1 MDYNKL
7 QQYEGII
14 DQPAKSLIS
23 ALQGQ
28 QTLDIVSSLE
38 IFILGFVRQTV
49 TNATLRPAGA
59 PGKDASTSTLEYLL
73 LSSPFMKL
81 KRERQGIFSSTTRQ
95 PPWTTSSVSEL
106 PDYLCFT
113 DDEGTEPERDSREYL
128 EVLRAGVDTISTG
141 FISALVSLVRYPE
154 AMARIRNEIDTASLS
169 GHLSDPPR
177 WGEVCRLSYLD
188 AVLKESIRHGPSE
201 EFVEK
206 SIPTDGMTVN
216 GHFLPVGT
224 IVEWQLDAF
233 HYDQDIYGDK
243 VQEFQPERWLSADP
257 CTRKH
262 MEQALLAFN
271 ISRRACVA
279 VRAVWL
285 ELKKLFVLMFLQFD
299 VSYSLQVL
307 GAGV

>member
-23 ALQGQ
+23 ALQRQ
-28 QTLDIVSSLE
+28 QTLDTVSSLE
-38 IFILGFVRQTV
+38 IFISGFVRQTV
-49 TNATLRPAGA
+49 TNATLRPAEA
-59 PGKDASTSTLEYLL
+59 PGKGATSTLEYLL

-81 KRERQGIFSSTTRQ
+81 KRERQDIFSYTTRQ

-106 PDYLCFT
+106 PDDLCFM
-113 DDEGTEPERDSREYL
+113 DDEGKEPERDSREYL
-128 EVLRAGVDTISTG
+128 EVLRAGVDTISTA
-141 FISALVSLVRYPE
+141 FISALVLLVRYPE
-154 AMARIRNEIDTASLS
+154 AMARIRNEIDMASLS

-201 EFVEK
+201 KFVEK
-206 SIPTDGMTVN
+206 SIPTGGMTVN
-216 GHFLPVGT
+216 GHFLPTGT

-233 HYDQDIYGDK
+233 HYDRDIYGDN

-257 CTRKH
+257 CPRKH

-299 VSYSLQVL
+299 VSYSLEVL
-307 GAGV
+307 GTGG